1 MGNRVKLLTLEE
13 WANRTYSDN
22 LPSIKT
28 LRRWARNG
36 NFYPAPEKHGR
47 TYRIREDAIY
57 INPRSFTLARKLYT
71 EAQKENANPLLVR
84 IMSEMPTPKM
94 NKMY

>member
-1 MGNRVKLLTLEE
+1 MKLLTLEE
-13 WANRTYSDN
+13 WANRTYSDS

-57 INPRSFTLARKLYT
+57 INPKNYRLSKQIVAD
-71 EAQKENANPLLVR
+71 NAMVLSPLMDRLLNGK
-84 IMSEMPTPKM
+84 PPK
-94 NKMY
+94 KK